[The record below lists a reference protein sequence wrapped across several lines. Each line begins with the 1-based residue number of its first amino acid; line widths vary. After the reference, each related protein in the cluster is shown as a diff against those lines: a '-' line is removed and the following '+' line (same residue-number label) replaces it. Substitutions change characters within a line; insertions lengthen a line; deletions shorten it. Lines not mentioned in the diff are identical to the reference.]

1 MKKGFSLV
9 EILVSITIIIII
21 ASFGI
26 QAFATA
32 QQRARLEED
41 VAIVV
46 QAIRKAQ
53 NSALAPSKSE
63 TGASDADKLC
73 SMGVEISGSNIRQFY
88 TIILNP
94 SPPTCGN
101 AIYYNPTKTLKY
113 SNINPNN
120 IKFEF
125 IIPFADPTSSQ
136 TIILTSLSDNNLKK
150 NITLTNSGLIKVK

>member
-9 EILVSITIIIII
+9 EILVSIAIITIL
-21 ASFGI
+21 SGFGI

-41 VAIVV
+41 VATVV

-63 TGASDADKLC
+63 TGVSDTDKLC
-73 SMGVEISGSNIRQFY
+73 SMGVEINGSNIKQFY
-88 TIILNP
+88 TITP
-94 SPPTCGN
+94 SPPTCGSSIN
-101 AIYYNPTKTLKY
+101 YGTSRQLKY
-113 SNINPNN
+113 SNITPSN

-125 IIPFADPTSSQ
+125 TIPFANVSTGSSI
-136 TIILTSLSDNNLKK
+136 TIQNGGLSK
-150 NITLTNSGLIKVK
+150 TVEVTNSGLIKVQ